1 MGHLQ
6 SDPNTGV
13 LYYFSRSQ
21 IGQSFSSATLS
32 AGQFSVPA
40 PGSIGNTGRN
50 FFIGPQ
56 YFELDM
62 TLGKRFKFTERMN
75 LEVRME
81 AQNLT
86 NHPSFDIPNATITS
100 SSFGNIATSL
110 LSGSRK
116 MQLALKFN
124 F

>member
-1 MGHLQ
+1 MGQLQ
-6 SDPNTGV
+6 VDPNTGV
-13 LYYFSRSQ
+13 LYFFNRNQ

-100 SSFGNIATSL
+100 GSFGNIATSL